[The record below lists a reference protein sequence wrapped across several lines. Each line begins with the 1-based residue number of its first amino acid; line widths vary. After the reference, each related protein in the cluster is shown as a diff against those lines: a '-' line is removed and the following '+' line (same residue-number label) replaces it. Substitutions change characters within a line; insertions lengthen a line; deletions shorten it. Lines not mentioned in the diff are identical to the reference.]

1 MGRAGGPACGVL
13 LASPHGRHARGTRRR
28 STLRLAP
35 EPVTRLG
42 NVAVYRRLREL
53 RQSSAAV
60 ASSDAAAGASWRAAS
75 RLRCRA
81 RAAAAAVAERRAGGE
96 EPSASARWAR
106 PSVVAGDACCSR
118 CRCAAPRRRGARF
131 RDKACHVRA
140 CAVATPRH
148 SRCCTAVC
156 ATDALVL
163 TPRTATVALR
173 CSSFAC
179 WCASRWRSC
188 PVRQPDRAAVPK
200 PRQLA
205 LSPLAQA
212 LALRRCLS
220 PPTPQA
226 RRCLLSP
233 PPASRRFLPA
243 PAPLLARFGTTR
255 GATLESWRCLARPAD
270 RNACA
275 SAHLTSGARGRRRWC
290 PAMP

>member
-42 NVAVYRRLREL
+42 NVAVYRRLRKL

-60 ASSDAAAGASWRAAS
+60 ASSDAAAGAAWRAAS

-148 SRCCTAVC
+148 SRRCAEMCAELTLSSRRLVQLPRACAATLSLAGALQGGSAVRYASPTA
-156 ATDALVL
+156 A
-163 TPRTATVALR
+163 PG
-173 CSSFAC
+173 
-179 WCASRWRSC
+179 
-188 PVRQPDRAAVPK
+188 AAVPK
-200 PRQLA
+200 PR
-205 LSPLAQA
+205 
-212 LALRRCLS
+212 
-220 PPTPQA
+220 
-226 RRCLLSP
+226 
-233 PPASRRFLPA
+233 
-243 PAPLLARFGTTR
+243 
-255 GATLESWRCLARPAD
+255 
-270 RNACA
+270 
-275 SAHLTSGARGRRRWC
+275 HGR
-290 PAMP
+290 